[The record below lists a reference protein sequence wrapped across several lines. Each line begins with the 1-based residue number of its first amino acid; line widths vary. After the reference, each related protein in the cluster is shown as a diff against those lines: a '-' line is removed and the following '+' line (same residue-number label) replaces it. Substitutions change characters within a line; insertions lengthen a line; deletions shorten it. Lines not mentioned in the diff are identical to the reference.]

1 MRAVLFDE
9 RVYAMITEL
18 LPKIQSLPKADKLR
32 LMQFLVSE
40 IAREEGV
47 MLQPDES
54 YPLWTPYDAFEA
66 ADTLLHLLEE
76 EKVNYDA

>member
-1 MRAVLFDE
+1 MGE

-47 MLQPDES
+47 MLQPDEA